1 LNLKSSNSTFHQNEA
16 RKHVLPKKFGK
27 MCFLFLRFR
36 GVFDEENE
44 DMLPKRKRA
53 DFSALII
60 WNILHDVSNLTG
72 QDSAK
77 HFNGMGADAFIPF

>member
-1 LNLKSSNSTFHQNEA
+1 MKQGSTSCRRNSA
-16 RKHVLPKKFGK
+16 RCAS
-27 MCFLFLRFR
+27 CFCCFR

-44 DMLPKRKRA
+44 DVLPKRKRA

-60 WNILHDVSNLTG
+60 RNILHDVSNLTG